1 MASGINWDKFCLHYE
16 SLFIRHSY
24 LSCNISVFLFKTIQ
38 EVRIDVITAF
48 FFLHQFYARM
58 IEWQN
63 VLVAVFRQINWITRE
78 INRLKLSSIR

>member
-1 MASGINWDKFCLHYE
+1 MAQGINWDKFCSHRE
-16 SLFIRHSY
+16 SFFICHSY
-24 LSCNISVFLFKTIQ
+24 LGCNISVFLFKTIQ
-38 EVRIDVITAF
+38 EVRIDVITA

-78 INRLKLSSIR
+78 INRLKL

>member
-1 MASGINWDKFCLHYE
+1 MASGINWDNFGLHRE

-24 LSCNISVFLFKTIQ
+24 LGCDISVFLFKTIQ
-38 EVRIDVITAF
+38 EVCIDVITAV
-48 FFLHQFYARM
+48 FLHQFYARM

-78 INRLKLSSIR
+78 INRFKLSSIR